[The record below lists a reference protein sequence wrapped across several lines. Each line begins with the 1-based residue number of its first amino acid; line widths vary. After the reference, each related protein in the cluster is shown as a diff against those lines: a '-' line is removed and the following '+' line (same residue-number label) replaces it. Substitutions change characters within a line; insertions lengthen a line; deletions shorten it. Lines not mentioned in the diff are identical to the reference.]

1 MAFKRSSNSAG
12 GLQAAFDSGTPAQ
25 KAAFQ
30 ASVSG
35 AGKNK
40 TKLALIGCS
49 FEAYNGLQTLPGN
62 IFSYHQTGYVTWANI
77 ALGGVLRVDQY
88 GIDGQN
94 TAQVCDRVDAALAA
108 TTARF
113 VLLGGGMEN
122 DQIAVSAF
130 TVSAAVVRAESDFLL
145 LTAAYLK
152 VIADP
157 SRVLITRTCSARGGT
172 VSDAQKAYQSTISA
186 RVRTWSLANGVP
198 CLDIAA
204 ITTNPST
211 GAGLLSGEYGA
222 LDNATQ
228 ADNTH
233 MSFEMTQH
241 TGRALAAILRPLI
254 APGVVGFAG
263 GARDAYSATLVAGN
277 IAKNG
282 KMLGTTGTSTCG
294 PLATNWTE
302 SAPVAPAG
310 GSVTYSKVPDSRTF
324 SRGEWQQIAIVGA
337 TAGAVRHSQ
346 SGAFPAEL
354 VGRTGLTMS
363 VEIQTDAA
371 GWGNGNTVRTLPS
384 VTLDFYTGAWGLIR
398 IYSILSTTAANP
410 FSRPEDGVLFMDG
423 IDVPADAVNYIL
435 SFRFFGVG
443 TIRYTNLQIRA

>member
-1 MAFKRSSNSAG
+1 MSNILTP
-12 GLQAAFDSGTPAQ
+12 GLMPNSITGIQTAFDAGTAPE
-25 KAAFQ
+25 KATFQ
-30 ASVSG
+30 SSVSG
-35 AGKNK
+35 AGKSK

-49 FEAYNGLQTLPGN
+49 FEAYNGLQTLSGN

-77 ALGGVLRVDQY
+77 ALGGALRVDQY
-88 GIDGQN
+88 GIGGQN
-94 TAQVCDRVDAALAA
+94 TTQVCDRVDAALAA

-113 VLLGGGMEN
+113 VLLAGGMEN

-130 TVSAAVVRAESDFLL
+130 TVAAAVARAESDFLL

-152 VIADP
+152 VVADQ

-186 RVRTWSLANGVP
+186 RIRTWSLANSVP

-211 GAGLLSGEYGA
+211 GAGLLSGEYGS

-233 MSFEMTQH
+233 MSFEMTQN
-241 TGRALAAILRPLI
+241 TGRSLAAILRPLI

-263 GARDAYSATLVAGN
+263 GAQDAYSATLVAGN

-282 KMLGTTGTSTCG
+282 KMLGTTGTSTRG

-302 SAPVAPAG
+302 GTTVVPAG
-310 GSVTYSKVPDSRTF
+310 D
-324 SRGEWQQIAIVGA
+324 Q
-337 TAGAVRHSQ
+337 
-346 SGAFPAEL
+346 
-354 VGRTGLTMS
+354 
-363 VEIQTDAA
+363 
-371 GWGNGNTVRTLPS
+371 
-384 VTLDFYTGAWGLIR
+384 
-398 IYSILSTTAANP
+398 
-410 FSRPEDGVLFMDG
+410 
-423 IDVPADAVNYIL
+423 
-435 SFRFFGVG
+435 
-443 TIRYTNLQIRA
+443 